1 MKFLADQ
8 KLKTRKKPLS
18 APPPSISLVSFSAIL
33 WLPSLLL
40 LRLALGRFARQGWDY
55 VIDSTL
61 VSKMSLKR

>member
-1 MKFLADQ
+1 MFCGSKIENE
-8 KLKTRKKPLS
+8 KKT
-18 APPPSISLVSFSAIL
+18 APPPSVSRLLLCHSLV

>member
-1 MKFLADQ
+1 MFCGSKIENE
-8 KLKTRKKPLS
+8 KKT
-18 APPPSISLVSFSAIL
+18 APPPSVSRLLL